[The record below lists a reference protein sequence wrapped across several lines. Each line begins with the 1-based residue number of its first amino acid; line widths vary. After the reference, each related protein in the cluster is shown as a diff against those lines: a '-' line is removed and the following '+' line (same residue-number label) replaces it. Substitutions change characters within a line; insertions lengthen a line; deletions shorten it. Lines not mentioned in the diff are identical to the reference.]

1 MKVMQTRT
9 GKSLTSSQYQ
19 LSVIFVAC
27 VVIIFAVILKNT
39 RTNKNCQTC
48 YWICY
53 SFFHENRDMN
63 SKHKKIVKLFSYF
76 MLQHYA
82 HEILFSYQ
90 RSRTK
95 VMVMQHQIKEEIE
108 LQWNDVENL
117 LYSSRLYLCA
127 LEVPN
132 STFWPQNPNPSLS
145 GMDIVV
151 KQVPLIFQQLQ
162 R

>member
-1 MKVMQTRT
+1 
-9 GKSLTSSQYQ
+9 
-19 LSVIFVAC
+19 
-27 VVIIFAVILKNT
+27 
-39 RTNKNCQTC
+39 
-48 YWICY
+48 
-53 SFFHENRDMN
+53 
-63 SKHKKIVKLFSYF
+63 
-76 MLQHYA
+76 
-82 HEILFSYQ
+82 
-90 RSRTK
+90 
-95 VMVMQHQIKEEIE
+95 MVMQHQIKEEIE